1 MEKLINISELA
12 IKLDLVNPK
21 NKKPLNYILRYWE
34 KEFSQIKPKIINKR
48 RYYSKEQVEIF
59 KMIKYFLK
67 NQGLTIN
74 GVKNILNSKINK
86 LDDYNYNSLK
96 ASYLKNK
103 FKTKSEKILSRLNR
117 LKKYGKKTHLKVRMV
132 PESNPDSKFVYYAK
146 KPTKGEKAKE
156 KLKLKNTIPILESTK
171 FLLKKNYHHI
181 VNNYFFLNF
190 LNS

>member
-12 IKLDLVNPK
+12 IELDLVNPK
-21 NKKPLNYILRYWE
+21 NKKPLNYVLRYWE
-34 KEFSQIKPKIINKR
+34 KQFSQIKPKIINKR

-59 KMIKYFLK
+59 KLIKYFLK

-96 ASYLKNK
+96 DFYLKNK

-117 LKKYGKKTHLKVRMV
+117 LKKYGKK
-132 PESNPDSKFVYYAK
+132 
-146 KPTKGEKAKE
+146 
-156 KLKLKNTIPILESTK
+156 
-171 FLLKKNYHHI
+171 
-181 VNNYFFLNF
+181 
-190 LNS
+190 NSS

>member
-1 MEKLINISELA
+1 MDKFYNISEVSR
-12 IKLDLVNPK
+12 KLNLINPVT
-21 NKKPLNYILRYWE
+21 KKPQNHILRYWE

-117 LKKYGKKTHLKVRMV
+117 LKKYGKK
-132 PESNPDSKFVYYAK
+132 NPS
-146 KPTKGEKAKE
+146 
-156 KLKLKNTIPILESTK
+156 
-171 FLLKKNYHHI
+171 
-181 VNNYFFLNF
+181 
-190 LNS
+190 

>member
-12 IKLDLVNPK
+12 IELNLVNPK
-21 NKKPLNYILRYWE
+21 NKKPLNYVLRYWE
-34 KEFSQIKPKIINKR
+34 KEFYQIKPKIINKR

-103 FKTKSEKILSRLNR
+103 VKTKSEKILSRLNK
-117 LKKYGKKTHLKVRMV
+117 LKKYGKK
-132 PESNPDSKFVYYAK
+132 
-146 KPTKGEKAKE
+146 
-156 KLKLKNTIPILESTK
+156 
-171 FLLKKNYHHI
+171 
-181 VNNYFFLNF
+181 
-190 LNS
+190 NSS

>member
-12 IKLDLVNPK
+12 IELDLINPK
-21 NKKPLNYILRYWE
+21 NKKPLNYVLRYWE
-34 KEFSQIKPKIINKR
+34 KEFDQIRPKIINKR

-59 KMIKYFLK
+59 KLIKYFLK

-117 LKKYGKKTHLKVRMV
+117 LKKYGKK
-132 PESNPDSKFVYYAK
+132 
-146 KPTKGEKAKE
+146 
-156 KLKLKNTIPILESTK
+156 
-171 FLLKKNYHHI
+171 
-181 VNNYFFLNF
+181 
-190 LNS
+190 NSS